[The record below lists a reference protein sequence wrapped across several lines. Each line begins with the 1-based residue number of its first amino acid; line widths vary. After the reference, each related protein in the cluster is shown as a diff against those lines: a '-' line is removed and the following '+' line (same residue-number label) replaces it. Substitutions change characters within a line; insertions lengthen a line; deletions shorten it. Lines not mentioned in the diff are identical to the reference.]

1 MTRSDSEGYDEA
13 VRRSSYSFGDNGVM
27 SIENWSSFVE
37 SGMLHPASISRVGW
51 QLTAAGQKHFEE
63 DICARSLWGCCCL
76 VQ

>member
-1 MTRSDSEGYDEA
+1 MKRFG
-13 VRRSSYSFGDNGVM
+13 VRAIRLAITGVI
-27 SIENWSSFVE
+27 SVENWPSFVK

-63 DICARSLWGCCCL
+63 DICARLLWGCCCL